1 MILKNSLENLIYFKI
16 PTYLFISLPLLLITG
31 PFLSDL
37 AMSLIALIFLTF
49 CIKKKKFHYFK
60 NKYFYIFIFFWLYLI
75 LNSLFNNY
83 NFDSLKISFFYFR
96 YGVFVIAIAT
106 YLLFDKGFVKYFF
119 YCIFICFS
127 VLIFDGFF
135 QYFNGE
141 NILGWKKSFRISSFF
156 GDEKI
161 LGSYLSRLWP
171 IFFGLSIFFINKKNK
186 LFLIFILIFILSE
199 VLIFLSGDRTPFFYI
214 NLSAIIIILLSKKL
228 FKLRLITLLSSIIL
242 LLIIS
247 FINPSAKERV
257 FNQTMDQMNLFNSE
271 KKEEIYIFSKQHT
284 HHYITAYRMFL
295 DNKIFGVGVKNFRN
309 FCNKKKY
316 EESSLSCSTHPHNTY
331 IQILTEIGLV
341 GFIFL
346 VLIVIYYLRF
356 IFKHLLLRLKG
367 KSFFTDFEIC
377 ILSGVAIYLWPF
389 IPTGNIFNNWLNI
402 MMVLNLPFLIWSR
415 KLQKLKIN

>member
-1 MILKNSLENLIYFKI
+1 M
-16 PTYLFISLPLLLITG
+16 
-31 PFLSDL
+31 
-37 AMSLIALIFLTF
+37 
-49 CIKKKKFHYFK
+49 
-60 NKYFYIFIFFWLYLI
+60 
-75 LNSLFNNY
+75 
-83 NFDSLKISFFYFR
+83 
-96 YGVFVIAIAT
+96 
-106 YLLFDKGFVKYFF
+106 LFDKGFVKYFF

-228 FKLRLITLLSSIIL
+228 FKLRLITLLSRIIL